1 MADEMDG
8 CGVIVELT
16 AQGRRVVEPAMRDHA
31 QTERRL
37 VAMLAPAEQ
46 QQVAKALAR
55 LMLARN

>member
-1 MADEMDG
+1 MDG